1 MIYEPNAPVIVGA
14 GVAQQRFDDPS
25 HALEASLLMRAAL
38 ENAADDAG
46 TRALLDAADTLLIP
60 QGTWPYRNPG
70 EIAAPWN
77 PALRTIVAAIGVLQQ
92 TLLGR
97 ACAMVADSSADIV
110 LVCGGETKF
119 RALRSLITGIA
130 VVDTA
135 TAGVPDERLEPAHEI
150 LTAEEI
156 ARGLQ
161 VPARQYAMIDTALR
175 HAQGLTAEQH
185 VELLAD
191 LWLGFSRV
199 AAANPD
205 AWTRNVVDHDTL
217 INAPASNP
225 MIAWPYTK
233 LHCSQWNVD
242 QAAGLIICSAST
254 AERFGIARDR
264 WVFAHAGVESN
275 LMVPFT
281 RRADLHRSPAVAV
294 VGDAVRDHCGVAA
307 ADFEHLDIYSCFPA
321 AVRVQMAE
329 LALGADR
336 QLTVTGGM
344 TFGGGPLNN
353 YTLQAV
359 AAMTR
364 ALRADPTSR
373 GLVTNVSGMLTKFGA
388 SAWSCTPPTRPFAA
402 LDVSSDAAKATPV
415 TTVDPDYAGTAATVT
430 YTVACDKGTPVQ
442 GIVIGTSPDGRRCLA
457 STTDLRL
464 MNDMLTNDW
473 CDRTVNVD
481 GSSLRA

>member
-1 MIYEPNAPVIVGA
+1 MTHESNAPVIVGA

-25 HALEASLLMRAAL
+25 HALEAGLLMRAAL
-38 ENAADDAG
+38 ESAANDAG
-46 TRALLDAADTLLIP
+46 SLALLDAADTLLIP
-60 QGTWPYRNPG
+60 QGTWRYGSPG
-70 EIAAPWN
+70 EVAAPWN
-77 PALRTIVAAIGVLQQ
+77 PALRTIVASIGVLQQ
-92 TLLGR
+92 TLLSR
-97 ACAMVADSSADIV
+97 ACAMVADGSADIV

-119 RALRSLITGIA
+119 RALRAQITGIA
-130 VVDTA
+130 AVDTA
-135 TAGVPDERLEPAHEI
+135 TAGAPDQRLEPTHEI
-150 LTAEEI
+150 LTAEEK
-156 ARGLQ
+156 ARGLP

-175 HAQGLTAEQH
+175 HAQGLNATQH

-191 LWLGFSRV
+191 LWSGFSRV

-205 AWTRNVVDHDTL
+205 AWSRTVVDRDTF
-217 INAPASNP
+217 IDAPSSNP
-225 MIAWPYTK
+225 MIAWPYSK

-254 AERFGIARDR
+254 AARFGIARDH

-294 VGDAVRDHCGVAA
+294 VGDAVRGHCAVAP

-321 AVRVQMAE
+321 AVRVQIAE
-329 LALGADR
+329 LELGMDR
-336 QLTVTGGM
+336 QLSVTGGM

-359 AAMTR
+359 AAMTQV
-364 ALRADPTSR
+364 LRANPTER

-388 SAWSCTPPTRPFAA
+388 SAWSCTPPARPFAA
-402 LDVSSDAAKATPV
+402 LDVSTDAASATPV
-415 TTVDPDYAGTAATVT
+415 TTVDPDYIGTAVTAT
-430 YTVACDKGTPVQ
+430 YTVACDKGVPIQ
-442 GIVIGTSPDGRRCLA
+442 GIVIGTSADGQRCLA
-457 STTDLRL
+457 FTTDPAL

-473 CDRTVNVD
+473 CDRVIDVD
-481 GSSLRA
+481 GATLRG